1 MTSMIDT
8 LDTADLLRTLRQNQ
22 YGRVSRARVSEEVHV
37 LRRSRVTELIWCA
50 CRDLTFIATEIA
62 HRCAG
67 MICRWWLS
75 ILLPRVRVSGAK
87 QPISVFSSHLHL
99 RIECKDLQCTKP
111 LLFLPFF
118 FFLQVSRMLHIF
130 LPFSG
135 SKFFLRFFLLI
146 NACISFT
153 FSCVETNAM
162 NTTDIELRRISIL
175 VYRHKTLSL

>member
-62 HRCAG
+62 HRCAR

-75 ILLPRVRVSGAK
+75 VLLPRVRVSEAK
-87 QPISVFSSHLHL
+87 QPISVFSSHLHW

-111 LLFLPFF
+111 LLFPSIFSSFKSVECCIFF
-118 FFLQVSRMLHIF
+118 CHFQGQNFFYD
-130 LPFSG
+130 
-135 SKFFLRFFLLI
+135 FF
-146 NACISFT
+146 
-153 FSCVETNAM
+153 
-162 NTTDIELRRISIL
+162 
-175 VYRHKTLSL
+175 Y